1 MNSIESIERL
11 NKLVRRLNP
20 EQFVTV
26 DVDSLV
32 HLLAAWKM
40 LEKLPESV
48 RREYSIAS
56 ELDADKWDAEF
67 REKFRGR
74 L

>member
-1 MNSIESIERL
+1 MKKANHTAPIVRIGDVL
-11 NKLVRRLNP
+11 AHPNADKLEITHVKTRRC
-20 EQFVTV
+20 
-26 DVDSLV
+26 SC
-32 HLLAAWKM
+32 K
-40 LEKLPESV
+40 SV